1 MSFYPKLLLEDEKN
15 LNITKRLYNKGA
27 GNVFLLKE
35 LEKKFSIKYHFING
49 RRILNRI
56 KVSTD
61 ELVEDVKTVIND
73 YNLNIDIN
81 SIKILPPGKAAGGI
95 SDKYPTL
102 CFNLDGELFKVKF
115 SGALPGEKLTQ
126 TLAAF
131 KEGMVVYFFNT
142 LESYAA
148 FSKKSPS
155 QKETKYFELVEKI
168 KKDIEINDIKGL
180 EIKNVT
186 QILDALEGESN
197 NFNISFLND
206 IFNAMSIANKLKESL
221 YSSWEIHKDSFF
233 SDLKFRAAKDLK
245 FLKSDK
251 WNPMD
256 IILIKPE
263 SKQKIL
269 KIWADAKN
277 EDNLEQKAHIYN
289 STFVNNL
296 DIIDKNR
303 SILGISL
310 KETQARGGKGK
321 SYLDSINSTKQH
333 YNITV
338 EERKWDKLK
347 LLDKIIEIRNE
358 IPSLLEKNNIS
369 DTFIYAVEKPLDGFN
384 KTDLALG
391 KYAALK
397 MLKYLIEQTTLE
409 NNIFINIAAYSL
421 SLGKNPTFFKYVGKA
436 SGNPDDV
443 KIIKYEENGG
453 LTLYDIRTGDS
464 ENNTGKI
471 IIKDSNNNKGIYINY
486 DVIIGDKINSVK
498 LVIRTAGSV
507 QVFIEIEKIEEIKE
521 SMKNNLQTFYPRLDE
536 KFTDESDPVHDMSI
550 GAIKLIKDWLDKM
563 GIIRYT
569 INNDL
574 TIDVNATVNL
584 CNRLGDAEKLPDYIQ
599 FGKIKNGHFSLYNN
613 NLTSLK
619 GCPYEIDKG
628 NTAYNGDF
636 CCVNNRLTSLEFAP
650 KSITGAFICT
660 QNAKRFTEKEVRAVC
675 KNIGGQNTFMKLVRE
690 HINEKFTK
698 ESDPIQDMGIGLMHK
713 ITEWFKKTNNGKE
726 FTENYKFLNA
736 TSYYALLCLLIQRKQ
751 YKYANLLIKIKKESL
766 NFREANSLA
775 LRWASAQGN
784 IKLIKILID
793 CGENPNDE
801 FSYLHEND
809 AHNSLDCAIVCNKET
824 AANYLIN
831 IGTKFNE
838 MTIKRAADSN
848 LYSIEQI
855 LKKLKE
861 KGIQLQEKLNEKFTD
876 ESDPIHDIGI
886 GNSFYTL
893 SIGSVIQSKRK
904 GIAVTKNHSGR
915 FTSWNT
921 GLRIKPEHFLII
933 GRVHDYDNGYI
944 GITAYKAYDFDVKII
959 REKLKQDNYSWLGV
973 RYNMIVSKKMFDNR
987 FTIIQKGF

>member
-536 KFTDESDPVHDMSI
+536 KFTDESDPVHDMS
-550 GAIKLIKDWLDKM
+550 
-563 GIIRYT
+563 
-569 INNDL
+569 
-574 TIDVNATVNL
+574 
-584 CNRLGDAEKLPDYIQ
+584 
-599 FGKIKNGHFSLYNN
+599 
-613 NLTSLK
+613 
-619 GCPYEIDKG
+619 
-628 NTAYNGDF
+628 
-636 CCVNNRLTSLEFAP
+636 
-650 KSITGAFICT
+650 TGAFICT

-751 YKYANLLIKIKKESL
+751 HKYANLLIKIKKESL

-801 FSYLHEND
+801 SSYLHEND
-809 AHNSLDCAIVCNKET
+809 AYNSLDCAIVCNKET